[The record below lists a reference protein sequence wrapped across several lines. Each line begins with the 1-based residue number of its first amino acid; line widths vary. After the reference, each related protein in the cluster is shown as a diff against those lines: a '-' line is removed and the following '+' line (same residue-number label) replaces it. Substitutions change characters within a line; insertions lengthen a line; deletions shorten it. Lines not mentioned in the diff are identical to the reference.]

1 MVDWEQAG
9 LYLPGFD
16 LAMLWT
22 LAGARTPEVRPRID
36 DLVDA
41 RGIHAAFAVNLVAVV
56 TRELRMHDDLGPGPV
71 RAFRRPLIEDA
82 WQLARQ
88 RLHRAARRA

>member
-22 LAGARTPEVRPRID
+22 LAGACTPEIRSRID
-36 DLVDA
+36 DVIDA
-41 RGIHAAFAVNLVAVV
+41 RGLNYPFAVNLAVVV
-56 TRELRMHDDLGPGPV
+56 TRELRIHGELAPGPV
-71 RAFRRPLIEDA
+71 RSLRLPLIEAA
-82 WQLARQ
+82 WQLDRQ